1 MSPDERIHR
10 TRRLVPPRIRSGN
23 QQHIQ
28 RLLPAVF
35 RRRSADL
42 IRDGGVNT
50 QCGIRSAVLKRI
62 GAALVDV
69 DDLDRDGAGFE
80 RRGEE
85 GDGGEEG
92 VGDHAEDVNGG
103 KVEQLDGVDEED
115 TDAGCGFRSHL

>member
-1 MSPDERIHR
+1 MSPDERIHG

-28 RLLPAVF
+28 RLLPALF

-42 IRDGGVNT
+42 IRDGGVDT
-50 QCGIRSAVLKRI
+50 QCGIRSAVLKRV
-62 GAALVDV
+62 GATLVDV

-85 GDGGEEG
+85 GDGGEE
-92 VGDHAEDVNGG
+92 
-103 KVEQLDGVDEED
+103 
-115 TDAGCGFRSHL
+115 